1 MGVAWRHLSDGPGD
15 RLGSVAGA
23 PGRNIHNKWVI
34 RVTLRRVGCAT
45 EREIGDSFTGGAG
58 ADWAWWSERSSKPS
72 GARKGLGGF
81 DSHTLPPRPGPA
93 GSPGAGDRP
102 VEMRFFDRAVE
113 REDGGLVEQRCGE
126 ARQRPG
132 QERQAVDLQIADGVH
147 GVLEEPVR
155 PRDAAC
161 GAVPV
166 LQE

>member
-72 GARKGLGGF
+72 GARKGLGGR
-81 DSHTLPPRPGPA
+81 SEEHTSELQSRLHLVCRLLLEKKK
-93 GSPGAGDRP
+93 SIGA
-102 VEMRFFDRAVE
+102 
-113 REDGGLVEQRCGE
+113 
-126 ARQRPG
+126 
-132 QERQAVDLQIADGVH
+132 
-147 GVLEEPVR
+147 
-155 PRDAAC
+155 
-161 GAVPV
+161 
-166 LQE
+166 